1 MGRIMVIG
9 FDFNGIYYYANVVK
23 LTNGKDT
30 EYHVN
35 ILRDNTKAIKSQKFV
50 LELIEGKILLQDPNA
65 FHDHNLIRACIKEIE
80 EYEKTSA

>member
-35 ILRDNTKAIKSQKFV
+35 ILRDNANAVKAQKFV
-50 LELIEGKILLQDPNA
+50 LELIDGKIILQDPNA

-80 EYEKTSA
+80 EYEKTNA